1 MLSLQEEEEK
11 EQDTPD
17 NVLDK
22 NKGIEMTDKFKGKEY
37 SLSEDSEED
46 KEDEE
51 PGSDRIEVRPSDG
64 DCNCWPIITVAG
76 HFQLW

>member
-1 MLSLQEEEEK
+1 VAPRFGAGPQLAITVGRATQRGL
-11 EQDTPD
+11 
-17 NVLDK
+17 V
-22 NKGIEMTDKFKGKEY
+22 
-37 SLSEDSEED
+37 EED
-46 KEDEE
+46 EEDEE